1 MSPEDEAAISEIN
14 ILPDGRVCVFGASQQ
29 VLELLDAIPLDDAGL
44 QDRIGCL
51 RAGST
56 VARERGTEEVV
67 EKGPTRW
74 ETASRQLPPSPLA
87 CESAPSV
94 GTMKNQVRQ

>member
-1 MSPEDEAAISEIN
+1 MTVNDESSISEIN

-29 VLELLDAIPLDDAGL
+29 VLEVLDAIPLDDAAL
-44 QDRIGCL
+44 QDRIECL
-51 RAGST
+51 HAGST

-67 EKGPTRW
+67 GTGPTRW
-74 ETASRQLPPSPLA
+74 ETASRQLPPSPLP
-87 CESAPSV
+87 CQSAPGD